1 MKFAIANIFTKNQ
14 AIEYNFEQI
23 KKFYL
28 EAVEKKTEIII
39 FPRLALTG
47 FCGDLL
53 LDKNF
58 INKSIDYLQKIVE
71 LTEDKTTNIIIGGLY
86 FKDNYEKDGIQY
98 ESCLN
103 DSIFFISDGY
113 LEDILNRKTIAK
125 DNIFNDYKY
134 FDKALYLDS
143 FQYNNLNFCSLL
155 LDDIY
160 DNNNVF
166 LIKDKEPSFLICLD
180 SSIVANKLKRI
191 ELIAKFLKC
200 PVIYLNNS
208 NYYDN
213 NFFNGE
219 IILIDKN
226 KNVIYNYNYQ
236 QNELLFFGSNSQND
250 IFIQDVNNIFMKNNN
265 HKLLNQLSEIEDKKI
280 LINRHKIKNIDF
292 INKLTNFEIQ
302 NIDFNDYFKFFDYL
316 NNDDQKI
323 IKNSVIYNL
332 YHNYIYFEE

>member
-1 MKFAIANIFTKNQ
+1 MKFAIANIFTKNK

-28 EAVEKKTEIII
+28 EAVEKKTEIVI

-58 INKSIDYLQKIVE
+58 INKSIEYLQKIVE
-71 LTEDKTTNIIIGGLY
+71 LTEDKTTNIVIGGLY
-86 FKDNYEKDGIQY
+86 FKDNYEKDGIKY
-98 ESCLN
+98 ASCLN
-103 DSIFFISDGY
+103 DSVFFISDGY
-113 LEDILNRKTIAK
+113 LEDILNRKDLAK
-125 DNIFNDYKY
+125 NNIFDDYKY

-143 FQYNNLNFCSLL
+143 FQYSNLNFCSLI

-160 DNNNVF
+160 DDNNIF
-166 LIKDKEPSFLICLD
+166 LIKDKNPDFLICLD
-180 SSIVANKLKRI
+180 SSITKNKLQRI
-191 ELIAKFLKC
+191 ELISKFLKC
-200 PVIYLNNS
+200 AVIYINNS

-213 NFFNGE
+213 NFFNGD

-236 QNELLFFGSNSQND
+236 KDELLFFGSNSQND
-250 IFIQDVNNIFMKNNN
+250 IFVQDLNNIFIQNNN
-265 HKLLNQLSEIEDKKI
+265 YKILNQLSSIENKKI
-280 LINRHKIKNIDF
+280 LINTNKIRNVDF
-292 INKLTNFEIQ
+292 ISKLTNVEIQ
-302 NIDFNDYFKFFDYL
+302 TINFNEYFKFFDYL
-316 NNDDQKI
+316 NKEEEKI
-323 IKNSVIYNL
+323 IKNAVVNNL